1 MAGNPEYTELLIG
14 LGLRELSVA
23 PGEVLEVK
31 SAIRETTVADAT
43 ALADEALEAVSVD
56 EVEALLERRRAAQSA

>member
-1 MAGNPEYTELLIG
+1 LIG

-23 PGEVLEVK
+23 PGEMLEVK

-43 ALADEALEAVSVD
+43 ALAAEALEAVSVD
-56 EVEALLERRRAAQSA
+56 EVEALLERRRAAHRA